1 MCRTLLH
8 PEEQSGYYW
17 SIRRLAR
24 YYLRAAQGLLDT
36 VEHADQL
43 LRRLQPRSSRTQ
55 LGMAPTDYHLHHR
68 HAEPDP
74 RTTPT
79 TTEST
84 TSTTSTST
92 AITTTTSEPASTSTT
107 DPWDDFFDTTPRW
120 LLEHPASGQAS
131 ELPKTVIV
139 RPDEDVVSSTED
151 DVSTPSATTEQS
163 TTEGASTTL
172 GK

>member
-1 MCRTLLH
+1 MLKVCRSLLE

-17 SIRRLAR
+17 TVRRLVR

-43 LRRLQPRSSRTQ
+43 LRRLQSRSSRTH
-55 LGMAPTDYHLHHR
+55 LDYHPHHR
-68 HAEPDP
+68 QAEPVP
-74 RTTPT
+74 WTTPT
-79 TTEST
+79 TTTTTSTTSTTEST
-84 TSTTSTST
+84 TSTT
-92 AITTTTSEPASTSTT
+92 ISEQASTT
-107 DPWDDFFDTTPRW
+107 DMWEISDSFFDTSPRW
-120 LLEHPASGQAS
+120 VLEHPASAGVS

-139 RPDEDVVSSTED
+139 HPDEDMVSSTED
-151 DVSTPSATTEQS
+151 DVSTPST